1 MTAIG
6 QATIIFFKYKT
17 NNYHHNNIGRWQFI
31 NNDSNEEN
39 KNNGKPLAK
48 LLVVDD
54 DSDIVQVLKMGL
66 LKNRFLVEAF
76 TNPDEAL
83 QSFKSNAESYCL
95 ILSDVRMPGLS
106 GIQLARK
113 VKEVNPNV
121 KTVLMTAF
129 EIKDNEFSIVFPSTQ
144 VDGFVQKPVGIK
156 ELTGKILSII
166 SESKSRIMKGL
177 KNKKNNNGEK
187 WININSLMSRW
198 RRIGEKV
205 DRIDSARD

>member
-1 MTAIG
+1 
-6 QATIIFFKYKT
+6 
-17 NNYHHNNIGRWQFI
+17 
-31 NNDSNEEN
+31 
-39 KNNGKPLAK
+39 LAK

-83 QSFKSNAESYCL
+83 QSFKANAESYCL

-166 SESKSRIMKGL
+166 SKSKSRI
-177 KNKKNNNGEK
+177 NERTEK
-187 WININSLMSRW
+187 
-198 RRIGEKV
+198 
-205 DRIDSARD
+205 